1 MKTHILAIVPYNGMK
16 EIMNDIAASN
26 DNIELTVRIG
36 TLQKGLQIVQSYNLN
51 DFDIIVA
58 RGGTA
63 TLIEKHV
70 DIPVVRIEVSV
81 YDIPRWNPLH
91 H

>member
-36 TLQKGLQIVQSYNLN
+36 TLQKGLQ
-51 DFDIIVA
+51 
-58 RGGTA
+58 
-63 TLIEKHV
+63 
-70 DIPVVRIEVSV
+70 
-81 YDIPRWNPLH
+81 
-91 H
+91 